1 MRTGPALILAATLLL
16 FVLVGILTRVRN
28 LEEYWVAGRR
38 IGPVSSGM
46 AIASN
51 WMSAASFLGM
61 AGLLYLQG
69 YFGLAYVLGWCGG
82 YVLLL
87 VLMAAQIRNYGKFTA
102 PDFIGDRYYST
113 TARFLAAII
122 TLVIS
127 FVYAVGQYK
136 GIGEMFKWIFGM
148 DYKLSIITGTIV
160 VLSYVLLSGMMGV
173 VRNQQV
179 QYIVLIT
186 AFLLPLFFIAKKLGF
201 FYFVPQVGYGEAV
214 AQLQETQPQFVLPWG
229 DVGIYQW
236 IALCFTLM
244 VGTAGLPHVIQR
256 FYLVPQRQRR
266 PQVGGLG
273 TLLHRRP
280 LLELARIL
288 RFRQDPESGRGQGSG
303 RRHHHQRRR
312 ERGAPGV
319 VHRPP
324 GGGSRIRR
332 LQHRGGAVDGRLGR
346 LRPRP
351 LFRAL
356 QADRLQQGAR
366 HRCAPGRGD
375 PGFRHHGGCPG
386 TARPHRTDRGHGLRH
401 RRVHHFPSV
410 RPGHLVE
417 PHHPGGWDCRHAG
430 GGADLHR
437 RPLLGR
443 HGVGFLDSC
452 YFVGP

>member
-1 MRTGPALILAATLLL
+1 MDEIAVKTGPALILAATLLL

-102 PDFIGDRYYST
+102 PDFIGDRYYSK

-148 DYKLSIITGTIV
+148 DYKLSIVTGTIV

-179 QYIVLIT
+179 QHLASLHLQSI
-186 AFLLPLFFIAKKLGF
+186 LLPVSIQSIAN
-201 FYFVPQVGYGEAV
+201 
-214 AQLQETQPQFVLPWG
+214 AQK
-229 DVGIYQW
+229 
-236 IALCFTLM
+236 A
-244 VGTAGLPHVIQR
+244 
-256 FYLVPQRQRR
+256 
-266 PQVGGLG
+266 
-273 TLLHRRP
+273 
-280 LLELARIL
+280 
-288 RFRQDPESGRGQGSG
+288 
-303 RRHHHQRRR
+303 
-312 ERGAPGV
+312 
-319 VHRPP
+319 
-324 GGGSRIRR
+324 
-332 LQHRGGAVDGRLGR
+332 
-346 LRPRP
+346 
-351 LFRAL
+351 
-356 QADRLQQGAR
+356 
-366 HRCAPGRGD
+366 
-375 PGFRHHGGCPG
+375 
-386 TARPHRTDRGHGLRH
+386 
-401 RRVHHFPSV
+401 
-410 RPGHLVE
+410 
-417 PHHPGGWDCRHAG
+417 
-430 GGADLHR
+430 
-437 RPLLGR
+437 
-443 HGVGFLDSC
+443 
-452 YFVGP
+452 